1 MSDDVIQRLKQG
13 EFTDEDVALLS
24 DDDIRQLVIHYAT
37 MILKPCDKEQQLAIR
52 AAVRQAWCKDWPRP
66 LWERFSK
73 MVLESREIFWAR
85 PARINNRFGIS

>member
-13 EFTDEDVALLS
+13 EFTNEDVALLT

-37 MILKPCDKEQQLAIR
+37 MILKPCDKEQHQEIV
-52 AAVRQAWCKDWPRP
+52 AAAKHVWCKVWPRP

-73 MVLESREIFWAR
+73 MVIESRDGFWGR
-85 PARINNRFGIS
+85 PARINNLFGIG